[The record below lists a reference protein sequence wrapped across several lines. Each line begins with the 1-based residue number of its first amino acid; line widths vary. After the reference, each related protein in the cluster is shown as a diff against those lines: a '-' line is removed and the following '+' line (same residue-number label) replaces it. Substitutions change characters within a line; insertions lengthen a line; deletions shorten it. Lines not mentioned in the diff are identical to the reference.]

1 MATDE
6 STAKAATA
14 TTSASWLESSPTLF
28 VQSEGQ
34 SCEKFLAN
42 FFRNVRHFVLRGT
55 GGCGNMKPEYY
66 FGLENLKLALGGDLD
81 VPESAPLDDTRRA
94 KFEGFCLF
102 GGTRMIGKADP
113 SQIYLGI
120 TEVFP
125 ALSARC
131 PDARILGVVAKAGHL
146 RTTPHGTI
154 VSHSDADP
162 YVTIIHPVQHSVLL
176 LQPTVDK
183 LANWDSEYQRCIDI
197 CEAPAK
203 NNWPGLLIA
212 YNGGGVTAR
221 EISAWAQ
228 LGRKDPFYRVLLVK
242 DSGGTAGEF
251 ACDQNFLD
259 EHPHVHVCENT
270 VESMRAKLLELGA
283 IVTPQASVSNS
294 AD

>member
-1 MATDE
+1 MATTD
-6 STAKAATA
+6 SK
-14 TTSASWLESSPTLF
+14 TTNWLEASPTLF

-42 FFRNVRHFVLRGT
+42 FFRNVRHFVLRAT

-66 FGLENLKLALGGDLD
+66 YGLENLKLALGGDPA
-81 VPESAPLDDTRRA
+81 VASSPR
-94 KFEGFCLF
+94 FEGFCLF

-113 SQIYLGI
+113 SQVYLGI

-125 ALSARC
+125 ALAERC

-146 RTTPHGTI
+146 RTTPYGTI
-154 VSHSDADP
+154 VSHSENDP

-203 NNWPGLLIA
+203 NNWPGLLLA
-212 YNGGGVTAR
+212 YNGGSVTAR
-221 EISAWAQ
+221 EIAAWAQ
-228 LGRKDPFYRVLLVK
+228 LGRRDPFYRVLLVK
-242 DSGGTAGEF
+242 DSGGTSGEF
-251 ACDQNFLD
+251 ACDQDFLD

-270 VESMRAKLLELGA
+270 VDSMRAKLLELGA
-283 IVTPQASVSNS
+283 IV
-294 AD
+294 

>member
-1 MATDE
+1 MDA
-6 STAKAATA
+6 
-14 TTSASWLESSPTLF
+14 SPTLF

-55 GGCGNMKPEYY
+55 GGCGNMKPEFYY
-66 FGLENLKLALGGDLD
+66 GLENLKLALGGDPSD
-81 VPESAPLDDTRRA
+81 EDSP

-102 GGTRMIGKADP
+102 GGTRMIGKEDP
-113 SQIYLGI
+113 SQIFLGI

-125 ALSARC
+125 ALAERC

-154 VSHSDADP
+154 VSMGEKDP

-197 CEAPAK
+197 CDAPSK
-203 NNWPGLLIA
+203 NHWPGLLIA
-212 YNGGGVTAR
+212 YNGGSVTAR

-242 DSGGTAGEF
+242 NSGGTAGEF
-251 ACDQNFLD
+251 ACDQDFLD
-259 EHPHVHVCENT
+259 EHPHVHVCDNT
-270 VESMRAKLLELGA
+270 VDSMRTKLLELGA
-283 IVTPQASVSNS
+283 IVAPGWQETAQSVTANLPEPDS
-294 AD
+294 ATEHPHNRSAYSALTE